1 MEYIIIRE
9 NDNDFKR
16 IKNSEKIEVP
26 SIPIDIIEMFINDFK
41 FMKKFLDY
49 KRNGNLGLLKMNNV
63 FNIYNDNFDL
73 NI

>member
-1 MEYIIIRE
+1 
-9 NDNDFKR
+9 
-16 IKNSEKIEVP
+16 
-26 SIPIDIIEMFINDFK
+26 MFINDFK

-73 NI
+73 NV